1 MIIWHEIM
9 IVSCENKPNL
19 CSEDQK
25 NPHPLSLSVAG
36 KWVPHMHG

>member
-9 IVSCENKPNL
+9 IVSCENKPSL

-25 NPHPLSLSVAG
+25 NPHHYQIIV
-36 KWVPHMHG
+36 HE